1 MERPLLIPELHARV
15 TLLNDKNEVVA
26 KLGEDVE
33 RVTKKVKGVRND
45 SKNGFQGKFIHTVP
59 VSTRMVIFS
68 LQNGC
73 RLASI
78 PITTFLMTQIKDYLN
93 RNMKFITKLL
103 LIAFIAVPTISN
115 SLGQKEKLIY

>member
-1 MERPLLIPELHARV
+1 MDGKYIETLKGYGLPANIDSWKDLLLIPELHARV

-45 SKNGFQGKFIHTVP
+45 SKNGFQENSFTHMMP

-73 RLASI
+73 RLAEY
-78 PITTFLMTQIKDYLN
+78 PDYD
-93 RNMKFITKLL
+93 
-103 LIAFIAVPTISN
+103 V
-115 SLGQKEKLIY
+115 